1 MENGKEIHIGDD
13 VSKATLDISDG
24 SRFERIDTRRQS
36 RHFFVNTSIVRFVF
50 LQNPQALII
59 KYSLKVLAKDK
70 RISSSQTLPH
80 QRDGLCNSNYGFS
93 ISGKRETIFANLD
106 TSWS

>member
-1 MENGKEIHIGDD
+1 MENGKEIHIGVD

-24 SRFERIDTRRQS
+24 SRFERIDNTRRRS

-59 KYSLKVLAKDK
+59 K
-70 RISSSQTLPH
+70 
-80 QRDGLCNSNYGFS
+80 C
-93 ISGKRETIFANLD
+93 
-106 TSWS
+106 

>member
-1 MENGKEIHIGDD
+1 MENGKEIHIGVD

-24 SRFERIDTRRQS
+24 SRFERIDNDKKVVTA
-36 RHFFVNTSIVRFVF
+36 F
-50 LQNPQALII
+50 LREYKHCQIRVSAESTGP
-59 KYSLKVLAKDK
+59 YHKVLAKDK

-80 QRDGLCNSNYGFS
+80 QREGLCNSNYCFS
-93 ISGKRETIFANLD
+93 ISGKRETIFANVD